1 MKEYELIKNLFSET
15 KDLFKSDAQI
25 VEINGQKWGITCD
38 EFSLEEDLF
47 TDNEPY
53 ILGSNLVVATLSD
66 LYATGCKPCFYE
78 HAIVFPK
85 NKNYKWCQELVKGI
99 KDSLNNAGC
108 ILIGGDLGQ
117 SKKFRYT
124 GIAFGHQVNNISR
137 IFQPIEQFLYVT
149 GSLGDANEAILN
161 FRPTP
166 VFESRKLP
174 NNALSAIDTSGGFID
189 SIWILHE
196 LNPNFRIDVENLP
209 CKDVKYLF
217 GGAGEYELI
226 FTSKEDNLDA
236 IKIGK
241 IIPNSYGLFLNGK
254 EILIPPPSP
263 RNYNSLFLY
272 ILDVLKISKR
282 YK

>member
-1 MKEYELIKNLFSET
+1 MNEYELIKNLFSDT
-15 KDLFKSDAQI
+15 KYLFKSDAQI

-53 ILGSNLVVATLSD
+53 VLGANLVVATLSD

-85 NKNYKWCQELVKGI
+85 NKNYKWSQELVKGI

-124 GIAFGHQVNNISR
+124 GIALGQQVNNISR
-137 IFQPIEQFLYVT
+137 IFPPVEQFLYVT

-226 FTSKEDNLDA
+226 FTSKEDKLDA
-236 IKIGK
+236 IKIGRV
-241 IIPNSYGLFLNGK
+241 IPNSNGVFLNGK
-254 EILIPPPSP
+254 EILDPPPSP
-263 RNYNSLFLY
+263 RNYKSLFLY